1 MVKKFVFITFLVILF
16 AGCNSNELDFDNI
29 QLPTANGTFNFPLG
43 TAAYTIRDLILNQED
58 SLLDFQVDEDSLIT
72 LLYFEEIAY
81 NSDTDFIQI
90 QDISKSSSVDLTGIG
105 GPIAGPGTVP
115 SVPPL
120 TQNYNFAFEPDDP
133 SDVLDSLFYASGEV
147 TVNVT
152 SDIEGAL
159 DYSFTLNNFVRKDN
173 ETPLAISGT
182 LNGTGASTTSTPTP
196 TDLSEYKAILSGTG
210 NMFTTD
216 FTGTITLGAGDT
228 FIGDESLT
236 FDITFANQTF
246 SIIYGK
252 FGRDTVQVGNETL
265 NIEFFREMGE
275 EGIIFGN
282 PTMRFFFENSFGIP
296 IGVDFSGL
304 FGDDGLGGTQTFLS
318 GNIVD
323 NIPVIASGDINNP
336 GPSVR
341 DTIEINSGNS
351 SIVDLLATSP
361 GRLGFNVAA
370 ISNPEDTTAINFI
383 TTTNQ
388 ITSKIEIEIPL
399 EVKLENLEQSIN
411 LSLGDG
417 FDTSDLDSAE
427 LRIVTRNEFPF
438 SGILAIDIQ
447 DADSTSLFMVTDN
460 FVLEAPFINIDGLVT
475 DANGR
480 TEDIPLSPAGVEALS
495 TGSHIVMTVTLNT
508 PGSLNSRDI
517 FVKILADYRLEIS
530 LGVKG
535 TINVDL

>member
-1 MVKKFVFITFLVILF
+1 MVKKFVFIAFSVILV

-29 QLPTANGTFNFPLG
+29 EVPNAHGTFNFPLG

-72 LLYFEEIAY
+72 LLYFDSIGY

-90 QDISKSSSVDLTGIG
+90 QDISKPGTVNLTGAG
-105 GPIAGPGTVP
+105 GPISGVN
-115 SVPPL
+115 SVPL
-120 TQNYNFAFEPDDP
+120 TQNFNFGFEPDDP
-133 SDVLDSLFYASGEV
+133 SDELDSLFYVTGDV
-147 TVNVT
+147 TVNIT
-152 SDIEGAL
+152 SDIDGTLA
-159 DYSFTLNNFVRKDN
+159 YAFSLNNFVN
-173 ETPLAISGT
+173 TGTEAPLVVSGT
-182 LNGTGASTTSTPTP
+182 LNGTGTNTTSTSVRS
-196 TDLSEYKAILSGTG
+196 LLNHKAVLSGTD

-216 FTGTITLGAGDT
+216 FAGTISLAAGQT
-228 FIGDESLT
+228 FTGGESLT

-252 FGRDTVQVGNETL
+252 FGQDTVQVGNETL

-296 IGVDFSGL
+296 IGIDFSGL
-304 FGDDGLGGTQTFLS
+304 FGDDGQGGAQSFLS
-318 GNIVD
+318 GNIID
-323 NIPVIASGDINNP
+323 NIPVIASGDVNNP
-336 GPSVR
+336 GPAVR

-361 GRLGFNVAA
+361 GRLGFDVSA

-388 ITSKIEIEIPL
+388 IAAKIEIEIPM

-417 FDTSDLDSAE
+417 FDTSDLDSAA

-447 DADSTSLFMVTDN
+447 DADSISLFMVTDN

-475 DANGR
+475 DPNGR
-480 TEDIPLSPAGVEALS
+480 TEDIPLSPAGVEALN
-495 TGSHIVMTVTLNT
+495 TGSLIVMTVTLNT
-508 PGSLNSRDI
+508 PTSLNSRDI
-517 FVKILADYRLEIS
+517 FVKILADYRLEVS
-530 LGVKG
+530 LGVRG
-535 TINVDL
+535 TLNVDL

>member
-1 MVKKFVFITFLVILF
+1 MKKFVFIAFLVILF

-43 TAAYTIRDLILNQED
+43 TATYTIRDLILNQED

-72 LLYFEEIAY
+72 LLYFDSIGY

-90 QDISKSSSVDLTGIG
+90 QDISKPGTVNLTGAG
-105 GPIAGPGTVP
+105 GPIPGVATVP
-115 SVPPL
+115 LSES
-120 TQNYNFAFEPDDP
+120 FSFGFEPDDP
-133 SDVLDSLFYASGEV
+133 NDVLDSLFYTAGDV

-152 SDIEGAL
+152 SDIDGTV
-159 DYSFTLNNFVRKDN
+159 DYAFSLNNFVTTVS
-173 ETPLAISGT
+173 EVPLVVSGT
-182 LNGTGASTTSTPTP
+182 LVGTGANTTSTSTRS
-196 TDLSEYKAILSGTG
+196 LLNHKAVLSGTG
-210 NMFTTD
+210 NMFNTD
-216 FTGTITLGAGDT
+216 FTGTISLAAGQT
-228 FIGDESLT
+228 FTGTESLT

-252 FGRDTVQVGNETL
+252 FGQDTVQVGSETL
-265 NIEFFREMGE
+265 NIEFFRQMGE
-275 EGIIFGN
+275 DGIIFGN
-282 PTMRFFFENSFGIP
+282 PTMRFYFENSFGIP
-296 IGVDFSGL
+296 IGVDFSQL
-304 FGDDGLGGTQTFLS
+304 NGDDGQGGNQTFLS

-336 GPSVR
+336 GPAVR

-361 GRLGFNVAA
+361 GRLGFDISA
-370 ISNPEDTTAINFI
+370 ISNPESTTAINFI

-388 ITSKIEIEIPL
+388 IAAKIELEIPM
-399 EVKLENLEQSIN
+399 EVKLEDLEQSIN
-411 LSLGDG
+411 ISLGDG
-417 FDTSDLDSAE
+417 FDTSDLDSAS

-438 SGILAIDIQ
+438 SGVLAIDIQ

-460 FVLEAPFINIDGLVT
+460 FVLEAPFINIEGLVT
-475 DANGR
+475 DANGHS
-480 TEDIPLSPAGVEALS
+480 EDIPLSPAGVEALS
-495 TGSHIVMTVTLNT
+495 TGSRIVMTVTLNT

-517 FVKILADYRLEIS
+517 FVKILADYRLEIE
-530 LGVKG
+530 LGVRG